1 MTVLKFTP
9 FRNLDILD
17 NEIKKFFSDFPGA
30 TAGENEIIY
39 QPRIDISEDEKNINI
54 EAELPGV
61 KKEDIK
67 LQLENNILTI
77 DGEKKNLST
86 GEKTYFRNERIFGKF
101 SRKFTIP
108 TDVNI
113 DAVSAEFTDGILNI
127 NIEKKIEKP
136 AQERTIEIK

>member
-1 MTVLKFTP
+1 MTVLKFAP
-9 FRNLDILD
+9 FRNLDTLD
-17 NEIKKFFSDFPGA
+17 KEIQKFFVDFPA
-30 TAGENEIIY
+30 ADSGEDGVVY

-77 DGEKKNLST
+77 NGEKKNSAA

-108 TDVNI
+108 TDINI
-113 DAVSAEFTDGILNI
+113 EAISAEFTDGILNV